1 MNEKARP
8 PLHISEVVHGME
20 KFSIWFHDPEM
31 NLSVHLARGG
41 LGRGICP
48 IERRT
53 RVFSGEQGP
62 GVGTKNTLRPKAR
75 MWNLASHARKAPIS
89 VIQVP
94 VGANN
99 TTFMHLIREMC
110 FGGIYLQ
117 KL

>member
-31 NLSVHLARGG
+31 NLFVHLARGG

-53 RVFSGEQGP
+53 RVFSGERGP
-62 GVGTKNTLRPKAR
+62 GVGTKNTLPPKAR
-75 MWNLASHARKAPIS
+75 MWNLAFHARKLPFQSFKCPLGQIT
-89 VIQVP
+89 P
-94 VGANN
+94 
-99 TTFMHLIREMC
+99 HLC
-110 FGGIYLQ
+110 T
-117 KL
+117 